1 MSEEGIRER
10 LKEEEEKVEEEVQE
24 AEEKRKEKKKEE
36 ETEED
41 EAGSHYREQVNLG
54 GSGPSMIRQQFTRGM
69 TYFLV
74 VAAALIVYFA
84 ILHIS
89 DFYSGFMA
97 VLAALRS
104 VIYGCVIAYLL
115 NPLMKMIERHL
126 HPFLDKRMKKPSAAK
141 TVSRV
146 SSMLLAFIIVIGVI
160 VALINLAVPEVYRS
174 IVGLMQ
180 TVPGQM
186 ENFIRQLNDMLTGES
201 TISAY
206 LKNLLAESG
215 DLLQNFVT
223 NDLLP
228 NAEVFF
234 SALASGVI
242 DFGSELLNF
251 VVGILISI
259 YLLMGKET
267 YSAQCKKSIYAI
279 FRPDHANLILHI
291 VDRSNRIF
299 SGFITGKIVDSLIMG
314 CICFV
319 CVTILRMPYSVLI
332 SVIIGVT
339 NIIPFF
345 GPIIG
350 AVPCALL
357 LLLNNPIQA
366 LYFVILIVVLQQ
378 VDGNI
383 IGPRILGNATGLPG
397 FWVIVAIML
406 GGGLFGFLGMI
417 LGCPTFAV
425 FYYIVQMI
433 IDYRLKSKNLPVGS
447 ENYDAMSYVND
458 QGKYV
463 HSSEQTAAEA
473 AAAAGEGSFAGP
485 GAAAGTETPQKEQT
499 EKKD

>member
-1 MSEEGIRER
+1 MSEEGFREKLKEGEEKR
-10 LKEEEEKVEEEVQE
+10 EEKREKEKEEEQEVS
-24 AEEKRKEKKKEE
+24 A
-36 ETEED
+36 
-41 EAGSHYREQVNLG
+41 HYSEQVNLG
-54 GSGPSMIRQQFTRGM
+54 GGGPSVIRQQFSKGM

-74 VAAALIVYFA
+74 VVAALAVYFV
-84 ILHIS
+84 ILHLS
-89 DFYSGFMA
+89 DIYSG
-97 VLAALRS
+97 LAMVAGALRS

-126 HPFLDKRMKKPSAAK
+126 RPFLESRMKKPSTAK
-141 TVSRV
+141 TLSRV
-146 SSMLLAFIIVIGVI
+146 SSMVLSFVIVIGVI
-160 VALINLAVPEVYRS
+160 VALINLAVPEIYRS

-180 TVPGQM
+180 TIPGQM
-186 ENFIRQLNDMLTGES
+186 QNIMQEMDSMLTGET

-206 LKNLLAESG
+206 LKNLIAESG
-215 DLLQNFVT
+215 DVLQNFVM

-228 NAEVFF
+228 NAESFF
-234 SALASGVI
+234 SAVATGVM
-242 DFGSELLNF
+242 DVGSEVLNWIIGF
-251 VVGILISI
+251 LISI

-267 YSAQCKKSIYAI
+267 FAAQSKKTIYAL
-279 FRPDHANLILHI
+279 FRADHANLILHI
-291 VDRSNRIF
+291 ADRSNKIY
-299 SGFITGKIVDSLIMG
+299 SGFISGKIVDSFIMG

-319 CVTILRMPYSVLI
+319 CVSILRMPYTVLI

-357 LLLNNPIQA
+357 ILLNNPIQA
-366 LYFVILIVVLQQ
+366 LYFVILIIVLQQ

-383 IGPRILGNATGLPG
+383 IGPRILGNATGLPS

-425 FYYIVQMI
+425 IYYIAQMI
-433 IDYRLKSKNLPVGS
+433 VNYRLKKKDLPVGS

-458 QGKYV
+458 DGKYI
-463 HSSEQTAAEA
+463 HSSEQTAAA
-473 AAAAGEGSFAGP
+473 AAAAGGEGTFGMPAD
-485 GAAAGTETPQKEQT
+485 AAETPQEEET